1 MALITESDLRKHFK
15 NQDAKDTK
23 IYEVKKGVILTPSAK
38 SFLTDHQIELRYFD
52 ENATQ
57 QQSAHVPTPELST
70 KPSIRYETIYGGYL
84 ESKPEHMT
92 HLYGN
97 LLVYKDHPR
106 IIFRGKLDS
115 LEAKILQAQITGVKA
130 GLPKLAADLEEVL
143 LFVRNILR
151 CEVLGE
157 RLSNIQLLDMT
168 SDEIR
173 EQSHHPKK
181 YFGLDH
187 FKPSYEMGEMV
198 VALNSLRTFTRE
210 TELLAYQAFKQEHG
224 SVEREDIIQALNR
237 LSSLFWILMFRV
249 RIDKYKA

>member
-15 NQDAKDTK
+15 NQEAKDSK
-23 IYEVKKGVILTPSAK
+23 VFEVKKGVILTPSAK
-38 SFLTDHQIELRYFD
+38 SFLTDHQIELRYYD

-57 QQSAHVPTPELST
+57 QQNAPVPPTEISS
-70 KPSIRYETIYGGYL
+70 KPSMRYETIYGGYL

-115 LEAKILQAQITGVKA
+115 LEANILEAQITGVRA
-130 GLPKLAADLEEVL
+130 GLPKLAVDLEEVL
-143 LFVRNILR
+143 LFVRNIVR

-157 RLSNIQLLDMT
+157 RLTNIQLLDMT

-198 VALNSLRTFTRE
+198 IVLNSLRTFTRE

-249 RIDKYKA
+249 RLDKYKA

>member
-1 MALITESDLRKHFK
+1 MAVITESDLRKHFK
-15 NQDAKDTK
+15 NQEAKDKK

-38 SFLTDHQIELRYFD
+38 SFLTDHQIELRYFE
-52 ENATQ
+52 ENVIELKST
-57 QQSAHVPTPELST
+57 SVPKAEILN
-70 KPSIRYETIYGGYL
+70 KPTIRYETIYGGYL
-84 ESKPEHMT
+84 EHKPEHMT

-106 IIFRGKLDS
+106 ITFRGKLDS
-115 LEAKILQAQITGVKA
+115 LEAKILQAQITGVKV
-130 GLPKLAADLEEVL
+130 GMPKLVADLEEVL

-157 RLSNIQLLDMT
+157 RLTNIQLLDMT
-168 SDEIR
+168 PEEIR

-198 VALNSLRTFTRE
+198 IALNSLRTFTRE

-249 RIDKYKA
+249 RLDKYKA